1 MLNTL
6 KKYWNYDNFRPLQ
19 AEIIQSVLDGRDTLA
34 LMPTGGGKSLCFQ
47 VPTMVMGG
55 LCLVITPLISLM
67 KDQVENLR
75 CRNIRAAA
83 IYTGMSYEQQ
93 KVALDNCQWGPYHFL
108 YVSPERLE
116 SEEFRE
122 RLTRLPICLIAVDE
136 AHCISQWG
144 YDFRPSYLKIAEIR
158 DLVARKACGLEDA
171 SLQNGSTAAYS
182 LKTGGVP
189 ILALTATATPDVVD
203 DIQERLAFRE
213 KNVLR
218 KSFLR
223 SNLSYVVRQTNKKAD
238 EIVHI
243 LSKVPGS
250 AIVYV
255 RNRQRAQELA
265 TYLNEK
271 GLSADFYHAG
281 LNSKERSEKQEAW
294 KKFRERSQG
303 ELQNGS
309 RAAYSLEA
317 RGERQEAKGDEAMRR
332 EGERSGTRVI
342 VATNAFGMG
351 IDKPDVRVV
360 IHHDLPDT
368 IEAYFQEAGRAG
380 RDEQRAFAVLLY
392 DPAQDKA
399 KARKRVADN
408 YPPEEFLHTVYHKT
422 CNYLGV
428 GADSGQGAT
437 FFLDVYDLC
446 QKMHLPILTTY
457 SALHLLS
464 QMGYFSF
471 EEDQEIQPRVQIRVQ
486 RRELDNYNLTDTQM
500 ALLESLMR
508 EYTGIF
514 TDLQYLRGGQP
525 SCSLEDASLQNGGN
539 AAYSLETKRHE
550 LLVSLAQKG
559 IISYVPR
566 TIANVLR
573 LNVNRQAEIRIPEHF
588 YTGRKTHYVEKLKAM
603 VEYAD
608 NQLYCRSQ
616 LLLSY
621 FGENDAATCGTC
633 DICRKNR
640 S

>member
-1 MLNTL
+1 MTANEAL
-6 KKYWNYDNFRPLQ
+6 KAYFGYDNFRPLQ
-19 AEIIQSVLDGRDTLA
+19 EEIIQSVLDGRDTLA

-55 LCLVITPLISLM
+55 LCLVITPLIALM

-75 CRNIRAAA
+75 HRDIRAAA
-83 IYTGMSYEQQ
+83 IYTGMTYEQQ

-122 RLTRLPICLIAVDE
+122 RLARLPICLIAVDE

-158 DLVARKACGLEDA
+158 DLIKGCTVSKYQGSNMETSPQGVHYPLARRPLAQRA
-171 SLQNGSTAAYS
+171 SNNHI
-182 LKTGGVP
+182 P

-223 SNLSYVVRQTNKKAD
+223 ANLSYVVRQTNKKAD

-243 LSKVPGS
+243 LNKVPGS

-265 TYLNEK
+265 AYLQEK

-281 LNSKERSEKQEAW
+281 LTSKERTAKQEAW
-294 KKFRERSQG
+294 RAYPHPLPKG
-303 ELQNGS
+303 EGV
-309 RAAYSLEA
+309 
-317 RGERQEAKGDEAMRR
+317 
-332 EGERSGTRVI
+332 TRVM

-351 IDKPDVRVV
+351 IDKPDVRMV

-392 DPAQDKA
+392 DPSQDKA

-408 YPPEEFLHTVYHKT
+408 YPPKEFVTDVYHKT
-422 CNYLGV
+422 CDFLGI
-428 GADSGQGAT
+428 GAGSGQGHT
-437 FFLDVYDLC
+437 FMLPINDLC
-446 QKMHLPILTTY
+446 RIMHLPILQTY
-457 SALHLLS
+457 SALHLLT
-464 QMGYFSF
+464 QAGYICFQ
-471 EEDQEIQPRVQIRVQ
+471 EEQEIQPRVKILVS
-486 RRELDNYNLTDTQM
+486 RREISDYGLSEQQHL
-500 ALLESLMR
+500 LLELLMR
-508 EYTGIF
+508 QYSGIF
-514 TDLQYLRGGQP
+514 TDLQYVYLGDQAIRQLGDKATGEKQ
-525 SCSLEDASLQNGGN
+525 EIHD
-539 AAYSLETKRHE
+539 
-550 LLVSLAQKG
+550 LLVSLAQRH
-559 IISYVPR
+559 IITYIPHDTANTLTFTQER
-566 TIANVLR
+566 QTDIYLPTTIYDNH
-573 LNVNRQAEIRIPEHF
+573 RQQYI
-588 YTGRKTHYVEKLKAM
+588 EKLKAM

-608 NQLYCRSQ
+608 NNLYCRSQ

-621 FGENDAATCGTC
+621 FGETDAATCGSC
-633 DICRKNR
+633 DVCRQKAK
-640 S
+640 SEKQ